1 MTKRLFAGLAALVA
15 LAVLAAPAVAGPVRT
30 GHLTAELV
38 AATQGAPAG
47 GEVQLAL
54 RQVIDK
60 GWHTYWR
67 NSGDSGAPT
76 ELAWTLPAGWAAGE
90 ITWAPPSRKPIGPLM
105 NYGYSGEVLLPV
117 TVRVPASARPGQTA
131 TLRVKAAFLVCSDIC
146 VPEDA
151 DLSLDVKV
159 VSGDPAPDAEW
170 GPRIRAALDAAPRP
184 GQVKAV
190 LTSGPAGLRI
200 AATGASISGGAAR
213 DVYFFPYAPGV
224 IDHAAP
230 QALDRGPGGLT
241 LSLKP
246 APGAAAPATL
256 AGVLS
261 VDGRVYEIEAGP
273 GAAPAEAA
281 GLGPPPVAKAPGGG
295 AGGLA
300 GAVLFAFLGGLI
312 LNLMPCVFP
321 VLAMKAASLAGH
333 GHDRAAARA
342 QGLAFLAGVMAT
354 FIGLAALL
362 LAVRAGGA
370 AVGWGFQLQ
379 SPPVVS
385 ALALLMLAVGL
396 NMSGLFEIG
405 SSLQG
410 IGAGAASRGGGLGA
424 FLTGALAVVVAAP
437 CTAPFMAPALGWA
450 MTQPAALSLAVF
462 AGLGL
467 GFAAPFTLAALAPG
481 VLSRLPRPGPWMDT
495 FRKVL
500 AFPMYGAAA
509 WLAWVLAVQAG
520 PDLLARL
527 LAAGVALAF
536 ACWLAGLAQRRALLG
551 QPARVLGLAALGV
564 AVLSVAAAVWPTPAQ
579 AVAEGSAPSG
589 TDASGLAYEAY
600 TPERLAALRAEG
612 RAVFVNYT
620 AAWCV
625 TCQVNERVAFS
636 TRTAA
641 EAFTGSGT
649 VYLKAD
655 WTRRDAVIAEDL
667 ARFGRAGVPL
677 YLVYPAGGGEPEI
690 LPQLLTPDMVARAVK
705 AAARG

>member
-1 MTKRLFAGLAALVA
+1 MLKRLLAGLVALVA
-15 LAVLAAPAVAGPVRT
+15 LGTLGLARSAVAEPVRT

-38 AATQGAPAG
+38 AAADGAAPG

-76 ELAWTLPAGWAAGE
+76 ELTWTLPSGWSAGE
-90 ITWAPPSRKPIGPLM
+90 IVWAPPSRKPIGPLM
-105 NYGYSGEVLLPV
+105 NYGYAGEVLLPV
-117 TVRVPASARPGQTA
+117 KVKVPASARPGQTA
-131 TLRVKAAFLVCSDIC
+131 DLRVQAAFLVCADVC

-151 DLSLDVKV
+151 DLSIRVKV
-159 VSGDPAPDAEW
+159 VSGDPAPDPTW
-170 GPRIRAALDAAPRP
+170 GPRIQAALDAAPQP
-184 GQVKAV
+184 GKVQAV
-190 LTSGPAGLRI
+190 LVSAPSGLKV
-200 AATGASISGGAAR
+200 AATGPLLAAGS
-213 DVYFFPYAPGV
+213 VKQAYFFPYETG
-224 IDHAAP
+224 ILDHAAP
-230 QALDRGPGGLT
+230 QALERGPEGLT

-246 APGAAAPATL
+246 APGAAAPAAL
-256 AGVLS
+256 GGVLE
-261 VDGRVYEIEAGP
+261 VDGKVYEIQAAP
-273 GAAPAEAA
+273 GAAPAGAS
-281 GLGPPPVAKAPGGG
+281 GLGPPPAARP
-295 AGGLA
+295 AGSASGSLA
-300 GAVLFAFLGGLI
+300 GAILFAFLGGLI

-333 GHDRAAARA
+333 GHDRRAARL

-354 FIGLAALL
+354 FLGLAVLL
-362 LAVRAGGA
+362 LVVRAGGA

-385 ALALLMLAVGL
+385 ALALLMLVVGL

-405 SSLQG
+405 GSLQG
-410 IGAGAASRGGGLGA
+410 IGSGAASRSGGLGA

-450 MTQPAALSLAVF
+450 MTQPAAVSLAVF

-481 VLSRLPRPGPWMDT
+481 LLARLPRPGPWMDT

-527 LAAGVALAF
+527 LAAGVLLAF
-536 ACWLAGLAQRRALLG
+536 ACWLAGLAQKRAILG
-551 QPARVLGLAALGV
+551 QPARILGIAALAV
-564 AVLSVAAAVWPTPAQ
+564 AALSVAGAVWPS
-579 AVAEGSAPSG
+579 SAAADASATG
-589 TDASGLAYEAY
+589 GEASGLAYEAY
-600 TPERLAALRAEG
+600 TPERLAALQAEG
-612 RAVFVNYT
+612 RPVFVNYT

-641 EAFTGSGT
+641 EAFKASGV

-667 ARFGRAGVPL
+667 ERFGRAGVPL
-677 YLVYPAGGGEPEI
+677 YLVYPAGGGEPRI
-690 LPQLLTPDMVARAVK
+690 LPQLLTPDIVARAVRD
-705 AAARG
+705 AARG

>member
-1 MTKRLFAGLAALVA
+1 
-15 LAVLAAPAVAGPVRT
+15 
-30 GHLTAELV
+30 
-38 AATQGAPAG
+38 
-47 GEVQLAL
+47 
-54 RQVIDK
+54 
-60 GWHTYWR
+60 
-67 NSGDSGAPT
+67 
-76 ELAWTLPAGWAAGE
+76 
-90 ITWAPPSRKPIGPLM
+90 M

-117 TVRVPASARPGQTA
+117 TVRAPASARPGDTV
-131 TLRVKAAFLVCSDIC
+131 TLRAKAAFLVCSDVCI
-146 VPEDA
+146 PEDA
-151 DLSLDVKV
+151 DLKLDLKV
-159 VSGDPAPDAEW
+159 VAGAPAPDPVWA
-170 GPRIRAALDAAPRP
+170 PRVEAALAVVPRP
-184 GQVKAV
+184 GQVQAV
-190 LTSGPAGLRI
+190 LSSGPAGLRI
-200 AATGASISGGAAR
+200 AATGAVIAGGTVR
-213 DVYFFPYAPGV
+213 DAYFYPYASGV

-230 QALDRGPGGLT
+230 QSVDRGPDGLT
-241 LSLKP
+241 LTLKP
-246 APGAAAPATL
+246 APADAAPASLT
-256 AGVLS
+256 GVLS
-261 VDGRVYEIEAGP
+261 VDGKVYEIEAAAGEAPP
-273 GAAPAEAA
+273 GAG
-281 GLGPPPVAKAPGGG
+281 GLGPPPSAAQAGGG

-300 GAVLFAFLGGLI
+300 GAIAFAFLGGLI

-333 GHDRAAARA
+333 GHDRRAARL

-354 FIGLAALL
+354 FLALAALL
-362 LAVRAGGA
+362 LVVRAGGA

-385 ALALLMLAVGL
+385 GLALLMLAVGL

-405 SSLQG
+405 ASLQG

-481 VLSRLPRPGPWMDT
+481 LLTRLPRPGPWMDT

-527 LAAGVALAF
+527 LAAGVLLAF
-536 ACWLAGLAQRRALLG
+536 ACWLAGLAQKRSALG
-551 QPARVLGLAALGV
+551 QPARVLGITALGIAAL
-564 AVLSVAAAVWPTPAQ
+564 SVGAAVWPSPA
-579 AVAEGSAPSG
+579 AA
-589 TDASGLAYEAY
+589 DASATPTSAGETSGLPYEAY

-612 RAVFVNYT
+612 KPVFVNYT

-625 TCQVNERVAFS
+625 TCQVNERVALS
-636 TRTAA
+636 TRKAA
-641 EAFTGSGT
+641 AAFETSGT

-677 YLVYPAGGGEPEI
+677 YLAYPAGGGEPRI
-690 LPQLLTPDMVARAVK
+690 LPQFLTPDIVARAVQD
-705 AAARG
+705 AARG

>member
-1 MTKRLFAGLAALVA
+1 
-15 LAVLAAPAVAGPVRT
+15 
-30 GHLTAELV
+30 
-38 AATQGAPAG
+38 
-47 GEVQLAL
+47 
-54 RQVIDK
+54 
-60 GWHTYWR
+60 
-67 NSGDSGAPT
+67 
-76 ELAWTLPAGWAAGE
+76 
-90 ITWAPPSRKPIGPLM
+90 
-105 NYGYSGEVLLPV
+105 
-117 TVRVPASARPGQTA
+117 
-131 TLRVKAAFLVCSDIC
+131 
-146 VPEDA
+146 
-151 DLSLDVKV
+151 
-159 VSGDPAPDAEW
+159 GDPVPDPAW
-170 GPRIRAALDAAPRP
+170 GPRIQAALEAAPQP
-184 GQVKAV
+184 GQVQAV
-190 LTSGPAGLRI
+190 LDAGPSGLKI
-200 AATGASISGGAAR
+200 AATGSVLAGGGARQA
-213 DVYFFPYAPGV
+213 YFFPYEAGI

-230 QALDRGPGGLT
+230 QALERGPEGLT
-241 LSLKP
+241 LALRP
-246 APGAAAPATL
+246 APGAAVPSAL
-256 AGVLS
+256 EGVLE
-261 VDGRVYEIEAGP
+261 VDGRVYEIKAAQGTLPAG
-273 GAAPAEAA
+273 AA
-281 GLGPPPVAKAPGGG
+281 GLGPPPAARPAGT
-295 AGGLA
+295 ASGGLA
-300 GAVLFAFLGGLI
+300 GAILFAFVGGLI

-333 GHDRAAARA
+333 GHDRRAARL

-354 FIGLAALL
+354 FLGLAALL
-362 LAVRAGGA
+362 LVVRAGGA

-405 SSLQG
+405 ASLQG
-410 IGAGAASRGGGLGA
+410 IGSGAASRGGGLGA

-481 VLSRLPRPGPWMDT
+481 LLARLPRPGPWMDT

-527 LAAGVALAF
+527 LAAGVLLAF
-536 ACWLAGLAQRRALLG
+536 ACWLGGLAQKRAIQG
-551 QPARVLGLAALGV
+551 RPARVLGVV
-564 AVLSVAAAVWPTPAQ
+564 AVSVAALSVAGAVWPSPA
-579 AVAEGSAPSG
+579 AANASAPA
-589 TDASGLAYEAY
+589 ASGADGSGLSYETY
-600 TPERLAALRAEG
+600 SPERLAALRAEG
-612 RAVFVNYT
+612 KPVFVNYT

-641 EAFTGSGT
+641 DAFTASGV

-667 ARFGRAGVPL
+667 ERFGRAGVPL
-677 YLVYPAGGGEPEI
+677 YLVYPAGGGEPRI
-690 LPQLLTPDMVARAVK
+690 LPQLLTPDIVARAVQD
-705 AAARG
+705 AARG